1 MAFPIGTAV
10 DQHLIDVCGV
20 CGSTRFLGLAAPTSW
35 QIPALLRALL
45 CTKFRCS
52 SW

>member
-1 MAFPIGTAV
+1 MAFRFGAAV
-10 DQHLIDVCGV
+10 GQHLIDVHGV
-20 CGSTRFLGLAAPTSW
+20 CDSPRSLGLAAPTSW

-45 CTKFRCS
+45 CTEFRCS